1 MIYANFALIYDR
13 LMQDIPYQGWVSY
26 LGRMFGKHGINP
38 GYILDIGCG
47 TGNVTIPLAETG
59 FQITGLDMSLE
70 MLSLAEQKARAK
82 GLSIEWLQ
90 QDIRKMEIGSSRFD
104 LVISMTDSLNYMS
117 GDRELG
123 EVFRRVKQ
131 CLKPGGWLI
140 FDLNSHYKL
149 SNVFGNNTFTFME
162 DDITYIW
169 ENSYNPET
177 HTCTMDLTFFVR
189 EQDGRYRRFTE
200 QHRETGYTVAVVRN
214 LLNKAGFSVAAV
226 YAENSFEAPVETT
239 ERIYFTACSK
249 MDDERGSL

>member
-38 GYILDIGCG
+38 GHILDVGCG

-59 FQITGLDMSLE
+59 FRITGLDMSPE

-90 QDIRKMEIGSSRFD
+90 QDMRRMEIGSSRFD
-104 LVISMTDSLNYMS
+104 MVISMTDSLNYMS

-140 FDLNSHYKL
+140 FDLNSKYKL
-149 SNVFGNNTFTFME
+149 SRVFGNNTFTLIE
-162 DDITYIW
+162 DDISYIW
-169 ENSYNPET
+169 ENSYDPET
-177 HTCTMDLTFFVR
+177 HTCIMDLTFFVR

-200 QHRETGYTVAVVRN
+200 RHRETGYTVAAVNN
-214 LLNKAGFSVAAV
+214 LLDKAGFTVAAV
-226 YAENSFEAPVETT
+226 YAENSFDAPVETT
-239 ERIYFTACSK
+239 ERIYFAACSNG
-249 MDDERGSL
+249 DDE